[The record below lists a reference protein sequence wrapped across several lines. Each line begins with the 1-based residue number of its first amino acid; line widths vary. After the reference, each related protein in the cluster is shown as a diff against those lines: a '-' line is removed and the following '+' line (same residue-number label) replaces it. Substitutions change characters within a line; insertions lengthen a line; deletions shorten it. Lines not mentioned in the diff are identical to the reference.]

1 MLGARLVPVAEEL
14 GEVMPARKMYVGDG
28 VYVEFI
34 DDFGSIDLTTENG
47 LEVTNRIQL
56 EPEVW
61 TRLVEII
68 RNRRDAEDATGLV

>member
-1 MLGARLVPVAEEL
+1 
-14 GEVMPARKMYVGDG
+14 MPARKMYVGDG